1 MSIKKFFIWAFLVLV
16 TLPSLANS
24 LFFED
29 EPIQDGLPVFVM
41 SDTFADVYEKMDGVN
56 WAGKNLN
63 MAIEGLENIN
73 SLVIN

>member
-1 MSIKKFFIWAFLVLV
+1 MGLIMGV
-16 TLPSLANS
+16 TTSYASNS

-29 EPIQDGLPVFVM
+29 EPIQNGINVFEV
-41 SDTFADVYEKMDGVN
+41 SKTFADIYEKLDSVN

-73 SLVIN
+73 SLVEKH